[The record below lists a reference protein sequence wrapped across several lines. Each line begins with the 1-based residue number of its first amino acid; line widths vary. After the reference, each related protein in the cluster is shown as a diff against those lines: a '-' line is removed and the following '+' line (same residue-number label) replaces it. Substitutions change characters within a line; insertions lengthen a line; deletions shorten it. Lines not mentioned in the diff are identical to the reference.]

1 MVQAGRVV
9 FLPFLADL
17 IHENGLFWPLL
28 DNLVNCLRVYIT
40 FKPTNPEHLNISVM
54 FIVLRPITAKIRAR
68 QLNIKPQ
75 TN

>member
-9 FLPFLADL
+9 FLPFPADL

-40 FKPTNPEHLNISVM
+40 FKPTNPEHLKYFSNVYCVM
-54 FIVLRPITAKIRAR
+54 
-68 QLNIKPQ
+68 
-75 TN
+75 TNHSKDQGMPTKHKTTN